1 MVAASAGNFYESFD
15 ITWGNGRANIFENG
29 QLLTCTLDK
38 VSGSGFQSKKEYL
51 FGKIDM
57 KLKLV
62 AGNSAGTVTAY
73 YVQNLLVK
81 LIDFESYILE
91 YLFISKP
98 IGNKCNIF
106 NS

>member
-1 MVAASAGNFYESFD
+1 
-15 ITWGNGRANIFENG
+15 
-29 QLLTCTLDK
+29 
-38 VSGSGFQSKKEYL
+38 L